1 MTPSSAAPRSLREIL
16 RGVPAE
22 TVAACEEFRR
32 SGEPTAFDRA
42 VLGVI
47 THHLSKPPP
56 HPLADL
62 PGTTTL
68 VADLGID
75 SVTMVEMTFLFE
87 DVFNVKLSQD
97 DLLKIVTLDDLR
109 TLLRALVAARPP
121 GPA

>member
-1 MTPSSAAPRSLREIL
+1 MTPQSPAPRSLREIL
-16 RGVPAE
+16 RCGPAE

-32 SGEPTAFDRA
+32 SGESAAFDRA

-56 HPLADL
+56 LPLAEL

-68 VADLGID
+68 VADLGLD
-75 SVTMVEMTFLFE
+75 SITMVEMTFLFE

-97 DLLKIVTLDDLR
+97 DLMKIVTLDDLR
-109 TLLRALVAARPP
+109 TLLRAQVAARPP

>member
-1 MTPSSAAPRSLREIL
+1 MTPNSPAPRSLREIL

-22 TVAACEEFRR
+22 TVTACEEFRR
-32 SGEPTAFDRA
+32 SGESAAFDRA

-56 HPLADL
+56 LPLAEL

-68 VADLGID
+68 VADLGLD
-75 SVTMVEMTFLFE
+75 SITMVEMTFLFE
-87 DVFNVKLSQD
+87 DVFNVKLSQE
-97 DLLKIVTLDDLR
+97 DLMKIVTLDDLR
-109 TLLRALVAARPP
+109 TLLRAQVAARPP